1 MSKLII
7 KMPKLVLKMP
17 KLVLKMPKLVLKM
30 PKLDL
35 PGFYSSGLDQNTEGN
50 QNLVACPELTSI

>member
-7 KMPKLVLKMP
+7 KMP

-35 PGFYSSGLDQNTEGN
+35 PGFYSSGLDQNGVKKKPA
-50 QNLVACPELTSI
+50 QRHL

>member
-7 KMPKLVLKMP
+7 KRP

-35 PGFYSSGLDQNTEGN
+35 PGFYSSGLDHNG
-50 QNLVACPELTSI
+50 VKKKPGKVFSVR

>member
-35 PGFYSSGLDQNTEGN
+35 PGFYLSGLDQNG
-50 QNLVACPELTSI
+50 VKKKPVYV